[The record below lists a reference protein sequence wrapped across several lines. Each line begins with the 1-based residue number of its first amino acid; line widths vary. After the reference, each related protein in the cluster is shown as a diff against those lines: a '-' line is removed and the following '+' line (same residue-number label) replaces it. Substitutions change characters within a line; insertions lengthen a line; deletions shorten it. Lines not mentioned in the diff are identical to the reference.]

1 MMDAESVPQTECF
14 AAAVQFARTEG
25 IVPAPEPTHA
35 IALAI
40 REALKA
46 KETGEETVILTAL
59 CGHGHFDLAAYEN
72 YLAGAMV
79 DEEVSD
85 ERFAAALATLP
96 EVQTT

>member
-1 MMDAESVPQTECF
+1 LMDAESVPQTECF

-79 DEEVSD
+79 DEDVSD
-85 ERFAAALATLP
+85 ERFAAALETLP
-96 EVQTT
+96 EVQLS

>member
-1 MMDAESVPQTECF
+1 MDAESVPQTECF

-79 DEEVSD
+79 DEDVSD
-85 ERFAAALATLP
+85 ERFAAALKTLP
-96 EVQTT
+96 EVQLS